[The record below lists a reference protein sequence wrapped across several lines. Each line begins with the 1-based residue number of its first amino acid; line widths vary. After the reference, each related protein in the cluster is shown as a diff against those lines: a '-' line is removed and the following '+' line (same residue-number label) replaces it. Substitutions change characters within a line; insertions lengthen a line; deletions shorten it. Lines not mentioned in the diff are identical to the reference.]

1 MPTMLC
7 SGLHEIIVNRC
18 FGFRSQL
25 ALVRMRRSYARSGP
39 SVGETSQI
47 GSMSCGE
54 FGMMPII
61 WPTTPMLAMTYS
73 LSLMKLPTSS
83 ANYRLVLTDPASAI
97 G

>member
-1 MPTMLC
+1 
-7 SGLHEIIVNRC
+7 
-18 FGFRSQL
+18 
-25 ALVRMRRSYARSGP
+25 
-39 SVGETSQI
+39 
-47 GSMSCGE
+47 
-54 FGMMPII
+54 MMPII